1 MHSSSR
7 TSHDTASAVDRL
19 AEWLLTNCPFSTL
32 TILALLV
39 LGFAFSIP
47 RAGAGLVVAVVVG
60 ADLLLNLARR
70 HRRTRQAR
78 PARVVTA

>member
-1 MHSSSR
+1 MHASSR
-7 TSHDTASAVDRL
+7 TVSYEPTTNVDRL

-39 LGFAFSIP
+39 IGFAFNVP
-47 RAGAGLVVAVVVG
+47 MPGAIVASVMG

-70 HRRTRQAR
+70 YRRGRRHR
-78 PARVVTA
+78 PVTA